1 MEKLK
6 QNMINMYYNNLE
18 SHAKK
23 HKIDINLPNTT
34 DINYDDNTFTPTLTE
49 EPSTETNVDDFVY
62 KKPWNKLN
70 IIHKIIKMKEF
81 VNELKIEDIEM
92 KKHLKNQL
100 VTMLKNKKLTKKS
113 DVDYDGV
120 NGKIITVHSLQC
132 KNNTYNLQ

>member
-1 MEKLK
+1 MERLK
-6 QNMINMYYNNLE
+6 QNMINVYYNNLE

-23 HKIDINLPNTT
+23 HKIDINLPKI
-34 DINYDDNTFTPTLTE
+34 DKQDYDDNIFTPTLTE
-49 EPSTETNVDDFVY
+49 EPSTESNVDDFMY

-81 VNELKIEDIEM
+81 VNELNIEDSEM

-113 DVDYDGV
+113 DVDYDAV
-120 NGKIITVHSLQC
+120 NGRIITVHSLQC